1 MDIVSHTQLVSNASG
16 RPEPHRANGTEPY
29 VTFVEPGTERR
40 SSPYTVEGYLAN
52 IGDFAAGAVRV
63 RGWRRPVAKL
73 IVLALLLPVLV
84 TVIQRLWTLFWL
96 LLGH

>member
-1 MDIVSHTQLVSNASG
+1 MGHTRGVTPPSG
-16 RPEPHRANGTEPY
+16 QPEPARSDAGEPY
-29 VTFVEPGTERR
+29 VTFVEPGAERR

-63 RGWRRPVAKL
+63 RGWRRPVAK
-73 IVLALLLPVLV
+73 VVVVALLLPVLV
-84 TVIQRLWTLFWL
+84 TVVQRLWSLFWL